1 MSNLT
6 TIPILGSPITALPF
20 ETQVSV
26 ITNWATKR
34 ENHYVCVANVHMLV
48 EAHWHADFA
57 KVLEQADLVTPDGMP
72 LVWLLRLMGMKHQNR
87 VAGLDL
93 FLALCAKAEQ
103 NGTSIYFVGSQATIL
118 ERIRARLMREFP
130 KLQIAG
136 MAPLPFRSLTE
147 QEREELLNN
156 IEASK
161 AGLVFVSLGCPK
173 QEKWMHQNCD
183 RVSAVMLG
191 LGGVFP
197 IYAGLQRRAPRWVR
211 DWGLE
216 WLYRLMQEPG
226 RLWKRYLVTNLVF
239 LGLIL
244 RQLLFLG
251 LKQCFLVLE
260 KPDNVG
266 SVHQQHQPAD
276 QPSSEMC

>member
-6 TIPILGSPITALPF
+6 TQSILGAPVTALPF
-20 ETQVSV
+20 ETQVSE
-26 ITNWATKR
+26 ITTWAKKR
-34 ENHYVCVANVHMLV
+34 ENRYVCVANVHMLV

-72 LVWLLRLMGMKHQNR
+72 LVWVLRLMGIKRQNR
-87 VAGLDL
+87 VAGIDL

-103 NGTSIYFVGSQATIL
+103 NGIPIYFVGSQATIL
-118 ERIRARLMREFP
+118 ERIRVRLMQEFP

-136 MAPLPFRSLTE
+136 LAPLPFRSLAM
-147 QEREELLNN
+147 QEREKLLDD
-156 IEASK
+156 IEDSR

-173 QEKWMHQNCD
+173 QEKWMHQNRD

-197 IYAGLQRRAPRWVR
+197 IYAGLQRRAPRLVR
-211 DWGLE
+211 EWGLE
-216 WLYRLMQEPG
+216 WLYRLVQEPG

-251 LKQCFLVLE
+251 LKQCSLVLG
-260 KPDNVG
+260 KQDDVG
-266 SVHQQHQPAD
+266 PVHQHQPTD

>member
-1 MSNLT
+1 MSN
-6 TIPILGSPITALPF
+6 IPTKSILGSPITALPL

-26 ITNWATKR
+26 ISNWAEKR

-48 EAHWHADFA
+48 EAHWHSDFA

-72 LVWLLRLMGMKHQNR
+72 LVWLLRLLGVKRQNR

-93 FLALCAKAEQ
+93 FQSLCAKAQQ
-103 NGTSIYFVGSQATIL
+103 NGIPIYFVGSQASIL
-118 ERIRARLMREFP
+118 ERMRTRLMREFP

-136 MAPLPFRSLTE
+136 MAPLPFRPLTA
-147 QEREELLNN
+147 QEREDLLLN
-156 IEASK
+156 IEDSK

-197 IYAGLQRRAPRWVR
+197 VYAGLQRRAPHWVR
-211 DWGLE
+211 NWGLE
-216 WLYRLMQEPG
+216 WLYRLIQEPK

-244 RQLLFLG
+244 RELLFLG
-251 LKQCFLVLE
+251 LKQFSLVLGKQSE
-260 KPDNVG
+260 RGTAP
-266 SVHQQHQPAD
+266 QHQPSD

>member
-6 TIPILGSPITALPF
+6 TKSILGSPITALPF
-20 ETQVSV
+20 EAQVPV
-26 ITNWATKR
+26 ITNWAKNR
-34 ENHYVCVANVHMLV
+34 ENHYVCIANVHMVV

-72 LVWLLRLMGMKHQNR
+72 LVWLLRLMGVKHQNR

-93 FLALCAKAEQ
+93 FLVLCAQAEQ
-103 NGTSIYFVGSQATIL
+103 IGIPIYFVGSQASIL
-118 ERIRARLMREFP
+118 ERMRVRLIREFP

-136 MAPLPFRSLTE
+136 MSPLPFRSLTDQE
-147 QEREELLNN
+147 QEELLGS
-156 IEASK
+156 IEDSQ

-173 QEKWMHQNCD
+173 QEKWMYQNRD
-183 RVSAVMLG
+183 RIPAVMLG

-197 IYAGLQRRAPRWVR
+197 VYAGLQRRAPRWVR
-211 DWGLE
+211 EWGLE
-216 WLYRLMQEPG
+216 WLYRLIQEPR

-251 LKQCFLVLE
+251 LKQFSLVLGKQDE
-260 KPDNVG
+260 VSSIHP
-266 SVHQQHQPAD
+266 QQPSD

>member
-6 TIPILGSPITALPF
+6 TKPILGSPVTALPF
-20 ETQVSV
+20 ETQVSE
-26 ITNWATKR
+26 ITNWAKKR

-72 LVWLLRLMGMKHQNR
+72 LVWVLRLMGMKRQNR

-103 NGTSIYFVGSQATIL
+103 NGIPIYFVGSQATIL
-118 ERIRARLMREFP
+118 ERIRVRLMQEFP
-130 KLQIAG
+130 KLKIAG
-136 MAPLPFRSLTE
+136 LAPLPFRPLTV
-147 QEREELLNN
+147 QEREKLLDD
-156 IEASK
+156 IEDSK

-173 QEKWMHQNCD
+173 QEKWMHQNRD

-197 IYAGLQRRAPRWVR
+197 IYAGLQRRAPRLVR
-211 DWGLE
+211 EWGLE
-216 WLYRLMQEPG
+216 WLYRLVQEPG

-251 LKQCFLVLE
+251 LKQCSLVLG
-260 KPDNVG
+260 KQDDVG
-266 SVHQQHQPAD
+266 PVHQHQPTD